1 MHFFVF
7 TQIFRQDILKIR
19 NLRKNGVE
27 KMLEKAIILAAKVK
41 RADLMDNMDISRIP
55 NPTEKDEQRLK
66 NMKLHCRESKKHGRG
81 EPNGK
86 LDEREL

>member
-66 NMKLHCRESKKHGRG
+66 KYEAALQRIEEAWKG
-81 EPNGK
+81 
-86 LDEREL
+86 